1 MLPWTALAAV
11 AAASLAALSLGLDVG
26 MISSTLVQPTFL
38 SYFDKP
44 SPSSIGGVVAA
55 FSAGACFGALSSAL
69 ISDRYGRLWGLRIGS
84 LIAVIGAALQAGAVH
99 VAMLIIGR
107 LVNGFGAGILTAT
120 FPVYASEVAPPN
132 IRGALGGFQMLMIS
146 AAIFIATA
154 TGYGFGT
161 SFTNDAQWRGPL
173 AVQAAP
179 LLLLVP
185 ISFFIP
191 ETPRYLVSK
200 DREDQAYRVLSK
212 LHRGCSQAFIEGEL
226 TEMVDQIRAERAM
239 FTPNWAEIFQRP
251 SWRRRILLIAG
262 LQIMA
267 QLTGINCIQYYA
279 SNIYEQLG
287 FSTFD
292 ALRLNLIY
300 GAFGFIF
307 NIFWVLTIDRFPRIR
322 LIIGSLVL
330 MCAALLTQ
338 AVLSGVYDKRSYVSP
353 DALRAQVAM
362 FFVFNLGFMA
372 MGMLT
377 WLIPPEMCPM
387 VMRAKANALSVAVNN
402 VAGLVVAE
410 VAPIGLAHIG
420 FKFFF
425 LFVACDLVA
434 IPILYLF
441 YPETSK
447 LSLEEMNVTFADE
460 IVDHLQKVTPEYHAQ
475 RSPDAPTV
483 SDAKKLESTVVEES
497 VKS

>member
-1 MLPWTALAAV
+1 
-11 AAASLAALSLGLDVG
+11 
-26 MISSTLVQPTFL
+26 QPSFL

-44 SPSSIGGVVAA
+44 SPSAIGGIVSA
-55 FSAGACFGALSSAL
+55 FAAGACFGALSSAL
-69 ISDRYGRLWGLRIGS
+69 ITDRHGRLWGLRIGS
-84 LIAVIGAALQAGAVH
+84 LIAVIGAAFQAGAVH

-146 AAIFIATA
+146 AAIFIAIA

-173 AVQAAP
+173 AIQAAP

-185 ISFFIP
+185 ASFFIP
-191 ETPRYLVSK
+191 ETPRYLISK
-200 DREDQAYRVLSK
+200 DKEDEAYRTLRR
-212 LHRGCSQAFIEGEL
+212 LHRGCTEAFIEGEI
-226 TEMVDQIRAERAM
+226 TEMVDQIQAERAI
-239 FTPNWAEIFQRP
+239 FTPTWIEIFQRP

-279 SNIYEQLG
+279 SSIYERLG

-292 ALRLNLIY
+292 ALKLNLIY
-300 GAFGFIF
+300 GAFGLIF
-307 NIFWVLTIDRFPRIR
+307 NIFWVLTVDRLPRIR
-322 LIIGSLVL
+322 LIIASLAL

-338 AVLSGVYDKRSYVSP
+338 AVLSGVYEKRSYVP
-353 DALRAQVAM
+353 ANALRAQVAM

-387 VMRAKANALSVAVNN
+387 VMRAKANAVSVAVNY
-402 VAGLVVAE
+402 VAGLVVAQ

-425 LFVACDLVA
+425 LFVACDVVS
-434 IPILYLF
+434 IPILYFF

-447 LSLEEMNVTFADE
+447 LSLEEMNVKFADE
-460 IVDHLQKVTPEYHAQ
+460 IVDHLEKIAPEYHSQ
-475 RSPDAPTV
+475 RAPDAPTK
-483 SDAKKLESTVVEES
+483 SDAKKVEITLVEER
-497 VKS
+497 